1 MEGSRP
7 PNPPSTQAGQASNPN
22 NTLRQGSRGPP
33 RHRPTQA
40 SQEVNTTSR
49 EGNNPTIPPARHS
62 QGSSKEEPIPKW
74 VINLSNKPLT
84 PAQRSVLAKGPNFA
98 VTPRQPPNLEYITAI
113 EAACTKLSQQ
123 DAEELRANINRVL
136 RSSHHPK
143 PNLTKAQMSALR
155 ELKKD
160 RDRII
165 LTADKGVAMVVM
177 DRQDYINKANHL
189 LNQNTYKIITKDPTN
204 TIKNKLIN
212 ILKTIKTKSGLG
224 TSTYKSMYPT
234 GCVPPKFYGLPK
246 IHKPDTP
253 LRPIVSSCGSVTYGV
268 AKELAKILKPLV
280 GQSPHH
286 INSTQ
291 DFVEQAKHFKLESGE
306 CFSSYDVSALFTSVP
321 IDPALNIIKDLLVK
335 DNTLKE
341 RTVMDVEDIILLLEF
356 CLKNTYFS
364 FQDQFYEQVE
374 GAAMGSP
381 VSPIVANLYMEYLE
395 QKALSTAPHPTPKFW
410 GRYVD
415 DTFFIHKEANKQGFL
430 QHINSVDPAIRF
442 TVEDNKEDGS
452 IPFLDTIVKPEAD
465 GSLSITVYRKPTHTD
480 QYLQWDSHHHLSAKF
495 SVIQTL
501 SHRASTMC
509 SDPELLQKEKEHL
522 RKALTKCNYPKWA
535 LDKVEKR
542 LNRSTR
548 QVNDGGNNSA
558 QTANQ
563 GVQSK
568 GHIVIP
574 YTQGLCESIKK
585 ICGRYGIQTH
595 FKGGTTIKNL
605 LVSPKDKDPM
615 VNQSSAIYWYQC
627 GDLGCDDEYIGETS
641 RTFGERYKEH
651 LKAPSAIHHHSTQT
665 GHTTNH
671 NNFQII
677 GREGHNLARNIKE
690 SIYIRVNNPS
700 LNNNI
705 GKFNLSYIWDRV
717 LLNTKGLTLK

>member
-1 MEGSRP
+1 M
-7 PNPPSTQAGQASNPN
+7 
-22 NTLRQGSRGPP
+22 
-33 RHRPTQA
+33 
-40 SQEVNTTSR
+40 
-49 EGNNPTIPPARHS
+49 
-62 QGSSKEEPIPKW
+62 
-74 VINLSNKPLT
+74 T
-84 PAQRSVLAKGPNFA
+84 PAQRSVLAKGPNFV

-136 RSSHHPK
+136 RSSHPPK

-160 RDRII
+160 RDHIV

-189 LNQNTYKIITKDPTN
+189 LNQNTYKTITKNPTN

-212 ILKTIKTKSGLG
+212 MLKTIKTKSGLG
-224 TSTYKSMYPT
+224 TTTYKSMYPT

-253 LRPIVSSCGSVTYGV
+253 LRPILSSCGSVTYGV

-306 CFSSYDVSALFTSVP
+306 CLSSYDVSALFTSVP

-364 FQDQFYEQVE
+364 FQCQFYEQVE

-395 QKALSTAPHPTPKFW
+395 QKALSTAPHPPKFW

-415 DTFFIHKEANKQGFL
+415 DTFVIHKEDNKQGFL

-480 QYLQWDSHHHLSAKF
+480 QYSQWDSHHHLSAKF

-501 SHRASTMC
+501 SHRASTVC

-574 YTQGLCESIKK
+574 YTEGLCESIKR

-705 GKFNLSYIWDRV
+705 GKFNLSHI
-717 LLNTKGLTLK
+717 